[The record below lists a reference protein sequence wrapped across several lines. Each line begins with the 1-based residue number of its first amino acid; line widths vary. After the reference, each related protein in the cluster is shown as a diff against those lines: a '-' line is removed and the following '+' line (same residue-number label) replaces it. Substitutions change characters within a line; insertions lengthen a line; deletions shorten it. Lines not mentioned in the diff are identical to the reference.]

1 MKRIFLALL
10 LLAVAA
16 PVLTSAVG
24 CRAEADV
31 DNPMD

>member
-16 PVLTSAVG
+16 PIVTSSLG
-24 CRAEADV
+24 CRVSGEVEDPV
-31 DNPMD
+31 D